1 MIYTIDFVI
10 FCICRSIESNLPS
23 PRGFVACNI
32 YTSQE
37 KHTVIHPPTYPI
49 IYPIIIPI
57 VQYIYIYIYVY
68 IYMYIYI
75 YLRMYIY
82 ILSTMKNKL
91 ICCCF
96 FLTTFLSP
104 FFQTVFSGTYLEE
117 LDKDL
122 DLMIYFAS
130 CGRPSQYGS
139 WGMIEA
145 MDQPR
150 DQAYKYQAVQDG
162 KGCW

>member
-1 MIYTIDFVI
+1 M
-10 FCICRSIESNLPS
+10 
-23 PRGFVACNI
+23 
-32 YTSQE
+32 
-37 KHTVIHPPTYPI
+37 
-49 IYPIIIPI
+49 
-57 VQYIYIYIYVY
+57 
-68 IYMYIYI
+68 
-75 YLRMYIY
+75 
-82 ILSTMKNKL
+82 
-91 ICCCF
+91 
-96 FLTTFLSP
+96 SP
-104 FFQTVFSGTYLEE
+104 FFQNVFSGTYLEE

-162 KGCW
+162 KMLVGLRVKALLKIMVDIHQNLVK